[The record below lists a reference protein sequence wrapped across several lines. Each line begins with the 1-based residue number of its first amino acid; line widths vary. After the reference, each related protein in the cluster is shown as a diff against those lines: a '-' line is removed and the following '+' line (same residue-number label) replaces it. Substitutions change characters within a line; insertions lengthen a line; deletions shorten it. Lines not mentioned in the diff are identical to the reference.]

1 MPGKLYVVGTPIG
14 NLEDISARAIRI
26 LSEVD
31 FIAAED
37 TRVTIKL
44 LNHFNI
50 KKPMISYFEHNKI
63 TRGEII
69 IEKLLQGQAA
79 AIVTDAG
86 MPAISDP
93 GEELVREAIEK
104 GIPVESVP
112 GPSALTAALSISGME
127 SRRFCFEGF
136 LPQDKK
142 ERKERLLAL
151 GREER
156 TMVFYEAPHRLLKIL
171 GEFYRYF
178 GNRNVGLIK
187 EITKTHETVL
197 KMSLEEA
204 VNYYKDVQIKG
215 EYVIIVSGAEK
226 NETEFTLSRAVDMA
240 MEMIANGDTINNAA
254 KSAAQITGIKK
265 SDIYNEV
272 IKKRLQE

>member
-104 GIPVESVP
+104 GILVESVP

-142 ERKERLLAL
+142 ERKERLLLL
-151 GREER
+151 GQEER
-156 TMVFYEAPHRLLKIL
+156 TMVFYEAPHRLLKTL
-171 GEFYRYF
+171 DEFYSYF

-187 EITKTHETVL
+187 EITKAHETVL

-204 VNYYKDVQIKG
+204 INYYKDVQIKG

-226 NETEFTLSRAVDMA
+226 AGTEFTLSRAVEMA
-240 MEMIANGDTINNAA
+240 TEMIENGDTINNAA

>member
-93 GEELVREAIEK
+93 GEELVREAIEN

-156 TMVFYEAPHRLLKIL
+156 TMVFYEAPHRLLKTL
-171 GEFYRYF
+171 DEFYSYF

-226 NETEFTLSRAVDMA
+226 AETEFTLSRAVDIA

>member
-63 TRGEII
+63 THGEII
-69 IEKLLQGQAA
+69 IEKLLQGRAA

-104 GIPVESVP
+104 GISVESVP

-156 TMVFYEAPHRLLKIL
+156 TMVFYEAPHRLLKTL
-171 GEFYRYF
+171 DEFYSYF

-187 EITKTHETVL
+187 EITKAHETVL

-226 NETEFTLSRAVDMA
+226 VETEFTLSRAVEMA

>member
-69 IEKLLQGQAA
+69 IERLLSGQAA

-151 GREER
+151 GKEER
-156 TMVFYEAPHRLLKIL
+156 TMVFYEAPHRLLKTL
-171 GEFYRYF
+171 DEFYSYF

-226 NETEFTLSRAVDMA
+226 AETEFTLSRAVEMA

>member
-156 TMVFYEAPHRLLKIL
+156 TMVFYEAPHRLLKTL
-171 GEFYRYF
+171 DEFYSYF

-187 EITKTHETVL
+187 EITKAHETVL

-226 NETEFTLSRAVDMA
+226 NETEFTLSRAVEMA
-240 MEMIANGDTINNAA
+240 MEMIENGDTINNAA

>member
-63 TRGEII
+63 TRGEVI
-69 IEKLLQGQAA
+69 IEKLLEGQAA

-142 ERKERLLAL
+142 ERKERLLLL
-151 GREER
+151 GQEER
-156 TMVFYEAPHRLLKIL
+156 TMVFYEAPHRLLKTL
-171 GEFYRYF
+171 DEFYSYF

-197 KMSLEEA
+197 KMNLEEA

-215 EYVIIVSGAEK
+215 EYVIIVSGVEK
-226 NETEFTLSRAVDMA
+226 NETEFTLSRAVEMA

>member
-1 MPGKLYVVGTPIG
+1 
-14 NLEDISARAIRI
+14 
-26 LSEVD
+26 
-31 FIAAED
+31 
-37 TRVTIKL
+37 
-44 LNHFNI
+44 
-50 KKPMISYFEHNKI
+50 
-63 TRGEII
+63 
-69 IEKLLQGQAA
+69 
-79 AIVTDAG
+79 

-156 TMVFYEAPHRLLKIL
+156 TMVFYEAPHRLLKTL
-171 GEFYRYF
+171 DEFYSYF

-226 NETEFTLSRAVDMA
+226 DETEFTLSRAVDMA

>member
-112 GPSALTAALSISGME
+112 GPSALTAALSISGMK

-156 TMVFYEAPHRLLKIL
+156 TMVFYEAPHRLLKTL
-171 GEFYRYF
+171 DEFYSYF

-226 NETEFTLSRAVDMA
+226 AETEFTLSRAVEMA

>member
-69 IEKLLQGQAA
+69 IERLLSGQAA

-156 TMVFYEAPHRLLKIL
+156 TMVFYEAPHRLLKTL
-171 GEFYRYF
+171 DEFYSYF

-226 NETEFTLSRAVDMA
+226 NETEFTLSRAVEMA
-240 MEMIANGDTINNAA
+240 MEMIENGDTINNAA

>member
-14 NLEDISARAIRI
+14 NLEDISARAIRT

-69 IEKLLQGQAA
+69 IEKLLSGQAA

-142 ERKERLLAL
+142 ERKERLLLL
-151 GREER
+151 GQEER
-156 TMVFYEAPHRLLKIL
+156 TMVFYEAPHRLLKTL
-171 GEFYRYF
+171 DEFYSYF

-187 EITKTHETVL
+187 EITKAHETVL

-204 VNYYKDVQIKG
+204 INYYKDVQIKG

-226 NETEFTLSRAVDMA
+226 NETEFTLSCAVDMA
-240 MEMIANGDTINNAA
+240 MEMIENGDTINNAA

-265 SDIYNEV
+265 SDIYNKV
-272 IKKRLQE
+272 IKKRLTK

>member
-156 TMVFYEAPHRLLKIL
+156 TMVFYEAPHRLLKTL
-171 GEFYRYF
+171 DEFYSYF
-178 GNRNVGLIK
+178 GNRNIGLIK
-187 EITKTHETVL
+187 EITKAHETVL
-197 KMSLEEA
+197 KMNLEEA

-215 EYVIIVSGAEK
+215 EYVIIVSGVEK
-226 NETEFTLSRAVDMA
+226 NETEFTLSRAVEMA

-272 IKKRLQE
+272 IKKRL

>member
-151 GREER
+151 GKEER
-156 TMVFYEAPHRLLKIL
+156 TMVFYEAPHRLLKTL
-171 GEFYRYF
+171 DEFYSYF

-226 NETEFTLSRAVDMA
+226 AETEFTLSRAVDMA

>member
-156 TMVFYEAPHRLLKIL
+156 TMVFYEAPHRLLKTL
-171 GEFYRYF
+171 DEFYSYF

-187 EITKTHETVL
+187 EITKAHETVL

-226 NETEFTLSRAVDMA
+226 NETEFTLSRAVEMA

>member
-69 IEKLLQGQAA
+69 IEKLLQGQTA

-104 GIPVESVP
+104 DIPVESVP

-156 TMVFYEAPHRLLKIL
+156 TMVFYEAPHRLLKTL
-171 GEFYRYF
+171 DEFYSYF
-178 GNRNVGLIK
+178 GNSNVGLIK
-187 EITKTHETVL
+187 EITKAHETVL

-204 VNYYKDVQIKG
+204 INYYKDVQIKG

-226 NETEFTLSRAVDMA
+226 NETEFTLSRAVEMA

>member
-63 TRGEII
+63 TRGELI
-69 IEKLLQGQAA
+69 IEKLLQGQAV

-156 TMVFYEAPHRLLKIL
+156 TMVFYEAPHRLLKTL
-171 GEFYRYF
+171 DEFYSYF

-187 EITKTHETVL
+187 EITKAHETVL